1 MLPNTI
7 PVHTPTARTSSIDK
21 FLEHCHRRRYPAKS
35 VIIYAG
41 DQSDVLYYIVEG
53 SVTVLIEDEDGHE
66 IVLAYLNPGDFFG
79 EMGLFGEN
87 SNRSAWIRTKTQC
100 ELAEISYSRYRQLAE
115 DDPGI
120 LFALA
125 GQMATRLRNTSRKVG
140 DLAFLDV
147 TGRVARTLLDLCKQ
161 PDAMTHPDGMQIKI
175 TRQEIGRIVG
185 CSREM
190 VGRVLKSLEEQ
201 GLISAKGKTM
211 VVFGTR

>member
-1 MLPNTI
+1 MAHLPAKSTGSEN
-7 PVHTPTARTSSIDK
+7 IDR
-21 FLEHCHRRRYPAKS
+21 FLAHCHRRQYPAKS

-41 DQSDVLYYIVEG
+41 DQSDVLYYITDG
-53 SVTVLIEDEDGHE
+53 SVTVLIEDDDGHE

-79 EMGLFGEN
+79 EMGLFGED
-87 SNRSAWIRTKTQC
+87 SNRSAWVRARTQC
-100 ELAEISYSRYRQLAE
+100 ELAEISYSRYRQIAE
-115 DDPGI
+115 EDTSI

-125 GQMATRLRNTSRKVG
+125 GQMAARLRTTSRKVS

-147 TGRVARTLLDLCKQ
+147 TGRVAHTLLDLCKQ

-201 GLISAKGKTM
+201 GLITARGKTM
-211 VVFGTR
+211 VIFGTR